1 MTTGDKMIRTT
12 LILLAVCFSA
22 LTSADWELAKST
34 SSLSFTSTKN
44 ETVTETHHFKEL
56 DGRVL
61 DNGEV
66 TFEINLFSVDTSI
79 EIRDQRLKDLLFAIA
94 PEAIFTAQVDLQE
107 LKTMEPGVSV
117 TKRIDGKL
125 QLHGFQEPLTINS
138 KITGLDFGRIHVDGT
153 GQIDVS
159 TFGYE
164 DGIEELRTIAGLDSI
179 STIVDFQINLTFR
192 IIEDS

>member
-1 MTTGDKMIRTT
+1 MIRTT
-12 LILLAVCFSA
+12 LILFAVCFSA
-22 LTSADWELAKST
+22 LASADWELAKSS

-94 PEAIFTAQVDLQE
+94 PEAIFTAQIDLQE